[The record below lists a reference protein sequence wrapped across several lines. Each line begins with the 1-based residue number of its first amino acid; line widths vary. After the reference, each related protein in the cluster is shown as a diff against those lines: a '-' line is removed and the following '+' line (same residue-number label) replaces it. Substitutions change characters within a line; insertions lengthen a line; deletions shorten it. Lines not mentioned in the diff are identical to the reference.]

1 MAYHYTLINFVRQAS
16 NALLAEYF
24 ESKGIDLGIDH
35 KGLKPRNFEPIT
47 DAIERLREDEQTE
60 VNRDLQKVAALGD
73 KAGVMQIVQEAR
85 FNSLDLATG
94 LQIQKSLLDQAFW
107 TYLKFPDLFHAAAL
121 FAVPYTRGRYWKRG
135 ITQDDYDRKARALKE
150 RQTEIELRIEQH
162 QQGEGDYRTTLEA
175 LISVASRAAE
185 IFERSKTEQRRELI
199 AFVFS
204 NLRLR
209 GKRLEFSL
217 RSPFDL
223 MVNRASY
230 TSWLGD

>member
-47 DAIERLREDEQTE
+47 DAIERLREGEQTE
-60 VNRDLQKVAALGD
+60 VNRDFQKVAALGD

-107 TYLKFPDLFHAAAL
+107 TYL
-121 FAVPYTRGRYWKRG
+121 
-135 ITQDDYDRKARALKE
+135 
-150 RQTEIELRIEQH
+150 
-162 QQGEGDYRTTLEA
+162 
-175 LISVASRAAE
+175 
-185 IFERSKTEQRRELI
+185 
-199 AFVFS
+199 
-204 NLRLR
+204 
-209 GKRLEFSL
+209 
-217 RSPFDL
+217 
-223 MVNRASY
+223 
-230 TSWLGD
+230 